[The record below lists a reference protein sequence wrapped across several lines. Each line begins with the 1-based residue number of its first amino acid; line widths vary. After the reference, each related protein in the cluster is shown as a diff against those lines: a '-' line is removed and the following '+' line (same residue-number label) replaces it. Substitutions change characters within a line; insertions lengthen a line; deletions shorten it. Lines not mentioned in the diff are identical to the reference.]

1 MPSNLLY
8 TDQKVCS
15 AERFGK
21 LRSEL
26 RWDRPQV
33 NGRPLPRSACW
44 LTADGCSCTYRYSG
58 TSWPNMIMP
67 PWFLD
72 ITDAVCRACG
82 VTERPNSCN
91 ANLYEDETDSVGWH
105 ADDEPCFDA
114 KHSDAL
120 IISLSLGSTRT
131 FVLRP
136 LDDPKSQTQLSLEN
150 GDLAT
155 MEGAGITALQTR
167 VFASKHVQLDHVQD
181 TDAWLDATLPAEECA
196 CEEAAPGL
204 NWQEFLKDLRDNLDD
219 DPSFSRPWVHRL
231 CSSAYATFFN
241 EFYLEEATYQ
251 VSKSTCG
258 AGLLAV
264 AAVCSQLAMR
274 FLKAQDKCVLRGEE
288 LVLPGVAQG
297 YSSWLHT
304 QRHDGREFTFQWRRW
319 QSYKLPFTCD
329 AAGRSAVG
337 DAGAVCRT
345 LNRLMIRWV
354 GFWHALLDPKNGNN
368 SEVDTAAWKSA
379 QDWVESGVVTWH
391 YDDICAF
398 LDLARSNE
406 KYGTPRVLNAGSGPL
421 APGRI
426 DCGQSVPVVAS
437 DGLARFYLQLF
448 DILQHEPPAFPLQCP
463 TEALNECFP
472 QHHFDV
478 VHMRSELNIVLF
490 NVIPW
495 NSLDHANDPL
505 MGILQLIWV
514 VRPGG
519 WVLLRHA
526 RNEGVAGH
534 FQLGLHQWAFDIE
547 DAPDGQHF
555 DLESISACGR
565 VSVVALRGLRFS
577 SLVQKHYLH
586 AVLSERVERGARI
599 NLTWRWVKRHDRECV
614 RRRDRASTVPIK
626 LQRQVSEKKAE
637 FRAAARSAAAVVKN
651 NALQMAAASAES
663 AKLSRAASAGG
674 QAPISRAPV
683 NRAPVSRAPVNRAPV
698 NRAPVSRAPVSR
710 APVSRAPVRRAP
722 VSKTGSIFR
731 RPRGS
736 KDVRA
741 ASPVRGPEEKDRERS
756 SDRNPATVTKA
767 HDAFKRRSDGVRNAL
782 DISHSLSDSLSEKI
796 YEKARKLDL
805 GVPEA
810 PLSGKDAAGSSLSLA
825 DRPKSGVSSV
835 STFLD
840 SHARPAPAPRGSSK
854 PRREATMAM
863 APGREESTRDG
874 AALSP
879 SRDGRGGILGE
890 RSPGAMNKLVLKP
903 RDSKRPDAVARPEG
917 AEGQQNRSRKGTPS
931 KEEPRRRDTPG
942 GRGIPVDTEILLAKA
957 EMLMR
962 PLPSQDQEGA
972 RAESDRPRPDRS
984 DEVTTAR
991 VWKARSS
998 TGPPSAREDDLPE
1011 PVHLRGRDS
1020 DVSQMSGQ
1028 QDRAR
1033 SHRHVVLKSR
1043 SRSPKDRGRAAAPMI
1058 RRREDLQEDLRAR
1071 RPVVLESRRSDFPEP
1086 SSTRQV
1092 ITSQD
1097 EDDRRGP
1104 WEGRRDGTSPR
1115 ALARTRPDMNGLSK
1129 SSAGHRTDAQSD
1141 RQAPRH
1147 RDRPED
1153 FVSTGDWSSRHVEK
1167 DPYPDGRSARRHED
1181 GPTDFRENNYPE
1193 ERRAPRNALA
1203 EHTSDRK
1210 DWQRRDG
1217 ESQSHQPHGR
1227 PEEERGS
1234 RSHAVTTSE
1243 RLAPR
1248 DDERRYKDRPREE
1261 ERRTPRAKTSEAP
1274 PPPPP
1279 PPRDDRHDQEER
1291 SYRTGQPHLS
1301 SNRWSEA
1308 ASSTEEFR
1316 DRGDCAPTGWL
1327 TSRDRRERGEER
1339 HHRDGAHD
1347 DYRREWDPDPRE
1359 KETWDPRPSR
1369 RESHRFDD
1377 FSGPQREI
1385 HEERQEQRVWR
1396 DQRSA
1401 KPWDSG
1407 RRPKDGMH
1415 TESTR
1420 QERHA
1425 FDARSSN
1432 RSTQWRETTPR
1443 TRR

>member
-1 MPSNLLY
+1 MSLQELLRLGNPSHSLSHGTASEPQLAPQADGPGAFSANARGLSGGGQEVQQPDLSAIVAKAANFIEK
-8 TDQKVCS
+8 QKVARLRRQGDRKGSPARGQRDRGTERTERSRSRRRSKSLLRRRRDRSGSKAKMGRARPKS
-15 AERFGK
+15 AGAPRAVKSRPGLSRPRSHGRKRPGLSLPEKSLEEVPLLFAGRVGPIARESGMASSWITIIEDHERRSFVSYRSGAFSREMLRDWFSK
-21 LRSEL
+21 LHSEL
-26 RWDRPQV
+26 RWDRPEV

-44 LTADGCSCTYRYSG
+44 LTADGCSCTYHYSG

-82 VTERPNSCN
+82 VNERPNSCN

-155 MEGAGITALQTR
+155 MEG
-167 VFASKHVQLDHVQD
+167 
-181 TDAWLDATLPAEECA
+181 
-196 CEEAAPGL
+196 
-204 NWQEFLKDLRDNLDD
+204 
-219 DPSFSRPWVHRL
+219 
-231 CSSAYATFFN
+231 
-241 EFYLEEATYQ
+241 
-251 VSKSTCG
+251 
-258 AGLLAV
+258 
-264 AAVCSQLAMR
+264 
-274 FLKAQDKCVLRGEE
+274 
-288 LVLPGVAQG
+288 
-297 YSSWLHT
+297 
-304 QRHDGREFTFQWRRW
+304 
-319 QSYKLPFTCD
+319 
-329 AAGRSAVG
+329 
-337 DAGAVCRT
+337 
-345 LNRLMIRWV
+345 
-354 GFWHALLDPKNGNN
+354 
-368 SEVDTAAWKSA
+368 
-379 QDWVESGVVTWH
+379 
-391 YDDICAF
+391 
-398 LDLARSNE
+398 
-406 KYGTPRVLNAGSGPL
+406 
-421 APGRI
+421 
-426 DCGQSVPVVAS
+426 
-437 DGLARFYLQLF
+437 
-448 DILQHEPPAFPLQCP
+448 
-463 TEALNECFP
+463 
-472 QHHFDV
+472 
-478 VHMRSELNIVLF
+478 
-490 NVIPW
+490 
-495 NSLDHANDPL
+495 
-505 MGILQLIWV
+505 
-514 VRPGG
+514 
-519 WVLLRHA
+519 
-526 RNEGVAGH
+526 
-534 FQLGLHQWAFDIE
+534 
-547 DAPDGQHF
+547 
-555 DLESISACGR
+555 
-565 VSVVALRGLRFS
+565 
-577 SLVQKHYLH
+577 LVQKHYLH
-586 AVLSERVERGARI
+586 AVLSERVARGARI

-626 LQRQVSEKKAE
+626 LNRQVSEKKAE

-674 QAPISRAPV
+674 APASRAPV
-683 NRAPVSRAPVNRAPV
+683 N
-698 NRAPVSRAPVSR
+698 R

-741 ASPVRGPEEKDRERS
+741 ASPVREPEEKDRERS

-805 GVPEA
+805 GVPDV
-810 PLSGKDAAGSSLSLA
+810 PLSGDAAGSSLSLA
-825 DRPKSGVSSV
+825 DRPKSGGSV

-840 SHARPAPAPRGSSK
+840 SHARPAPRGSSK
-854 PRREATMAM
+854 PRRAEATMAM
-863 APGREESTRDG
+863 AQGREESTRDAG

-879 SRDGRGGILGE
+879 SAL
-890 RSPGAMNKLVLKP
+890 NKLVLKP
-903 RDSKRPDAVARPEG
+903 RDSKRPDAVARAEG
-917 AEGQQNRSRKGTPS
+917 AEGQPQNRSRKGAPS
-931 KEEPRRRDTPG
+931 KEELRRRDTPG
-942 GRGIPVDTEILLAKA
+942 GRDVPVDTEILLAQA

-962 PLPSQDQEGA
+962 PLPSQEGA
-972 RAESDRPRPDRS
+972 RAEPDRQRPDRS
-984 DEVTTAR
+984 EGTAR

-998 TGPPSAREDDLPE
+998 TGPPSAKDDLPE

-1020 DVSQMSGQ
+1020 DDSQMSGQ

-1043 SRSPKDRGRAAAPMI
+1043 SRSPKDRGRAAAPPI
-1058 RRREDLQEDLRAR
+1058 RRREDLHEDLQAR

-1086 SSTRQV
+1086 SSSTRQV

-1097 EDDRRGP
+1097 EDDRRGA
-1104 WEGRRDGTSPR
+1104 WEGRDGTSPR
-1115 ALARTRPDMNGLSK
+1115 AARMRTENGLTK

-1153 FVSTGDWSSRHVEK
+1153 FMSTGDWSNRHVEK
-1167 DPYPDGRSARRHED
+1167 DPYPNGRSTRRHED
-1181 GPTDFRENNYPE
+1181 GPTGFRENTYPAYPE

-1210 DWQRRDG
+1210 GWQRRDG

-1227 PEEERGS
+1227 PEEEHGS
-1234 RSHAVTTSE
+1234 RSHAATSE

-1261 ERRTPRAKTSEAP
+1261 ERRTPRTKTSEAL

-1316 DRGDCAPTGWL
+1316 DRGDRAPNGQWL
-1327 TSRDRRERGEER
+1327 TSRDGREQGER
-1339 HHRDGAHD
+1339 HRRDGAH

-1359 KETWDPRPSR
+1359 KETWDHRPSR

-1377 FSGPQREI
+1377 FSGPREI

-1396 DQRSA
+1396 GQRSA
-1401 KPWDSG
+1401 KHWDPG

-1415 TESTR
+1415 TESAR
-1420 QERHA
+1420 QERQA